1 MDVSTSSR
9 NDPRGKLSNLSVN
22 GWFSLHTNQP
32 CPAAVI
38 ATLEEIQVPPR
49 VSPPSL
55 EPCAR
60 PAKPLAP
67 TGRSVVKTTTSPGSV
82 GSTTESRSDH
92 VLMLAVRDG
101 ELDALGELFE
111 RHHGPLFGFL
121 VKLTGNRT
129 AAEDIAQIVFQRMLK
144 YRHTYRDDGSF
155 TAWMYHL
162 ARRCSADHFRKA
174 STAPHA
180 TDPINL
186 HQHADDSPHAG
197 HRAIARDDQE
207 LLHTALARLDRD
219 DREVLLLSRFQELSF
234 AEISG
239 ILECSVGA
247 AKVRAH
253 RALRELR
260 DIYFQLQKESI
271 A

>member
-1 MDVSTSSR
+1 
-9 NDPRGKLSNLSVN
+9 
-22 GWFSLHTNQP
+22 
-32 CPAAVI
+32 
-38 ATLEEIQVPPR
+38 
-49 VSPPSL
+49 
-55 EPCAR
+55 
-60 PAKPLAP
+60 
-67 TGRSVVKTTTSPGSV
+67 
-82 GSTTESRSDH
+82 
-92 VLMLAVRDG
+92 MLAVRDG
-101 ELDALGELFE
+101 ELAALGELFE

-121 VKLTGNRT
+121 VKLTGDRT
-129 AAEDIAQIVFQRMLK
+129 GAEDITQVVFQRMLK

-174 STAPHA
+174 NAAPHA
-180 TDPINL
+180 IDPADL
-186 HQHADDSPHAG
+186 HDHADEAPHAASQAT
-197 HRAIARDDQE
+197 RRDDHA
-207 LLHTALARLDRD
+207 LLQTALARLDRE

-260 DIYFQLQKESI
+260 DVYFRLQKQSVS
-271 A
+271 

>member
-1 MDVSTSSR
+1 MR
-9 NDPRGKLSNLSVN
+9 PAPNQFAAAHASVVKP
-22 GWFSLHTNQP
+22 SAR
-32 CPAAVI
+32 PAAVDS
-38 ATLEEIQVPPR
+38 ATEQ
-49 VSPPSL
+49 
-55 EPCAR
+55 
-60 PAKPLAP
+60 
-67 TGRSVVKTTTSPGSV
+67 
-82 GSTTESRSDH
+82 RSDH
-92 VLMLAVRDG
+92 ALMLAVREG

-121 VKLTGNRT
+121 VKLTGSRPG
-129 AAEDIAQIVFQRMLK
+129 AEDIAQTVFQRMLK

-162 ARRCSADHFRKA
+162 ARRCASDHFRKTNA
-174 STAPHA
+174 APHA
-180 TDPINL
+180 TDPSQL
-186 HQHADDSPHAG
+186 VDHADDTPHAA
-197 HRAIARDDQE
+197 HHATTRDDHA

-253 RALRELR
+253 RALAELR
-260 DIYFQLQKESI
+260 HIYFRLQQERT

>member
-1 MDVSTSSR
+1 MIAALDEIHVQ
-9 NDPRGKLSNLSVN
+9 PRSPLVN
-22 GWFSLHTNQP
+22 RLRAATN
-32 CPAAVI
+32 VD
-38 ATLEEIQVPPR
+38 
-49 VSPPSL
+49 
-55 EPCAR
+55 
-60 PAKPLAP
+60 
-67 TGRSVVKTTTSPGSV
+67 
-82 GSTTESRSDH
+82 STTEQRSDH

-121 VKLTGNRT
+121 VKLTGDRVG
-129 AAEDIAQIVFQRMLK
+129 AEDVAQVVFQRMLK

-162 ARRCSADHFRKA
+162 ARRCAADYFRK
-174 STAPHA
+174 SNSAPHA
-180 TDPINL
+180 TDPVDL
-186 HQHADDSPHAG
+186 EDHADDAPHAA
-197 HRAIARDDQE
+197 HHAAARDDHA
-207 LLHTALARLDRD
+207 LLQTALARLQRD

-260 DIYFQLQKESI
+260 TIYFRLQKEAS

>member
-1 MDVSTSSR
+1 M
-9 NDPRGKLSNLSVN
+9 
-22 GWFSLHTNQP
+22 
-32 CPAAVI
+32 
-38 ATLEEIQVPPR
+38 
-49 VSPPSL
+49 
-55 EPCAR
+55 

-67 TGRSVVKTTTSPGSV
+67 PCAAVDNPPDRLAAVDDPTAQ
-82 GSTTESRSDH
+82 RSDH
-92 VLMLAVRDG
+92 ALMLAVRAG

-111 RHHGPLFGFL
+111 RHHGPLYGYL
-121 VKLTGNRT
+121 VKLTGDRAT
-129 AAEDIAQIVFQRMLK
+129 AEDITQTVFQRMLK

-162 ARRCSADHFRKA
+162 ARRCAADSFRKGRTA
-174 STAPHA
+174 PQAMDPADLHEFADDAPHA
-180 TDPINL
+180 AV
-186 HQHADDSPHAG
+186 HAVT
-197 HRAIARDDQE
+197 RDDHA
-207 LLHTALARLDRD
+207 LLHSALQQLDRD

-253 RALRELR
+253 RALQQLR
-260 DIYFQLQKESI
+260 TVYFRLQKKPI

>member
-1 MDVSTSSR
+1 MI
-9 NDPRGKLSNLSVN
+9 
-22 GWFSLHTNQP
+22 
-32 CPAAVI
+32 AAI
-38 ATLEEIQVPPR
+38 EEIHVHSRSR
-49 VSPPSL
+49 VVKPIQ
-55 EPCAR
+55 R
-60 PAKPLAP
+60 PA
-67 TGRSVVKTTTSPGSV
+67 SVESA
-82 GSTTESRSDH
+82 TEQRTDH
-92 VLMLAVRDG
+92 ALMLAVRDG

-121 VKLTGNRT
+121 VKLSGNRA
-129 AAEDIAQIVFQRMLK
+129 AAEDIAQTVFQRMLK

-162 ARRCSADHFRKA
+162 ARRCAADHFRKSNA
-174 STAPHA
+174 APHA
-180 TDPINL
+180 TDPALL
-186 HQHADDSPHAG
+186 HAHADDAPHAA
-197 HRAIARDDQE
+197 HHATTRDDHA

-253 RALRELR
+253 RALAELR
-260 DIYFQLQKESI
+260 DIYLRLSKQVASSE
-271 A
+271 